1 MERQVT
7 NLLDHIDLS
16 KQDLL
21 LLVDVE
27 KTVHVS
33 GDVT

>member
-7 NLLDHIDLS
+7 NFLDHIDLS

-27 KTVHVS
+27 KDGTREW
-33 GDVT
+33 GT